1 MCARYSLTRP
11 DGAIAELF
19 GVAEAPNFSARWNI
33 APTQTAPVVIEGP
46 RGVRRVAFRRWGL
59 VPPWAS
65 DLSIGVR
72 MINARAETA
81 ATKPSFRSAL
91 RSRRCLVPA
100 DAFYEWRTEG
110 RAKLPVRFGM
120 RDGSPF
126 AFAGIWERW
135 GKDDDDSDDGA
146 GARAVETFAILTTTP
161 NTLVATVHDRMPLIL
176 PRESF
181 AAWLDPDAKDAA
193 ALEPLLRPFPADGMT
208 ATPLSPFVNNV
219 RNEGPG
225 CWQAADRGLF
235 GASPDAG
242 GGGA

>member
-59 VPPWAS
+59 VPSWAA

-81 ATKPSFRSAL
+81 ATKPSFRAAL

-100 DAFYEWRTEG
+100 DGFYEWRTEG
-110 RAKLPVRFGM
+110 RTKVPVRFGM
-120 RDGSPF
+120 QGGSPF

-135 GKDDDDSDDGA
+135 GKDDDAPG
-146 GARAVETFAILTTTP
+146 GARAVETFAILTTAANP
-161 NTLVATVHDRMPLIL
+161 LVAAVHDRMPVIL
-176 PRESF
+176 HRDSF

-193 ALEPLLRPFPADGMT
+193 ALESLLRPYPAEAMS
-208 ATPLSPFVNNV
+208 ATSLSPYLNNV
-219 RNEGPG
+219 RNEGPE
-225 CWQAADRGLF
+225 CWLPPDAGLF
-235 GASPDAG
+235 GPSPDAV